1 MHFFACH
8 APTSCDLNKP
18 ACEPAKNGPGFS
30 YQDKNP
36 SCQEARGKNFVSREH
51 QSRCSR
57 SGNCARNS
65 QETQMSTY
73 YRPIPDISFGKEWL
87 VRDFSA
93 SGKCPQN
100 TECRA
105 QRSRHLPETSVRM
118 PPLVIL
124 GSAVRF
130 HRALCSTS
138 LPSGLHWSS
147 AARPR
152 GVCTK
157 G

>member
-1 MHFFACH
+1 MDVKLTTLCW
-8 APTSCDLNKP
+8 D
-18 ACEPAKNGPGFS
+18 
-30 YQDKNP
+30 
-36 SCQEARGKNFVSREH
+36 FVSGAVFMHADGGWVTVANRVDLEPFLK
-51 QSRCSR
+51 
-57 SGNCARNS
+57 G
-65 QETQMSTY
+65 
-73 YRPIPDISFGKEWL
+73 
-87 VRDFSA
+87 
-93 SGKCPQN
+93 
-100 TECRA
+100 
-105 QRSRHLPETSVRM
+105 LPKLAT
-118 PPLVIL
+118 LVIL